1 MVVLTARTASI
12 GIYIGVLIVL
22 RLTKSG
28 IEYVILAGSSFFP
41 LSRAES
47 RFLTVKMAD
56 LRAQRAIF
64 SRIWPFGHLKLK
76 NFRWPAGA
84 CAQSG
89 VPALQVLEYIL
100 GLIGYCKY

>member
-1 MVVLTARTASI
+1 M
-12 GIYIGVLIVL
+12 L

-56 LRAQRAIF
+56 LARAARDFFKDLAF
-64 SRIWPFGHLKLK
+64 WAPETP